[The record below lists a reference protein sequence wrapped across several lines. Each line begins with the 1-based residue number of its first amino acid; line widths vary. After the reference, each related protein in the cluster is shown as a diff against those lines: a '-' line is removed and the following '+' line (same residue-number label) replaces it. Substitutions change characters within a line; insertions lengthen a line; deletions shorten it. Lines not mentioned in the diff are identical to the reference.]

1 MRYIRNHRN
10 SFPAPQVQQEKCREP
25 KNQPRPNPKRK
36 KGKRKKRMQLFPRV
50 KRVPDPTQKN
60 DQCTGIIK
68 ECISM
73 CVFVC
78 LQSTSSRELARERS
92 PSRAIYGIQSH
103 EKQRPAFYVP
113 NFLNKQIV
121 PAILP
126 HHITPV
132 NLHWLAQSS

>member
-73 CVFVC
+73 CVCVSAVN
-78 LQSTSSRELARERS
+78 LVARTGSREKPIKGYMGYNPIA
-92 PSRAIYGIQSH
+92 
-103 EKQRPAFYVP
+103 
-113 NFLNKQIV
+113 
-121 PAILP
+121 
-126 HHITPV
+126 
-132 NLHWLAQSS
+132 